1 MGTISKYKILSQA
14 NDSFSKSEY
23 KSALEQFAMVLQ
35 NYPNSKE
42 AYNGVILSEMALS
55 GEGGAEAL
63 FDYYEILKESDK
75 EEADEIMNEILH
87 NLDGSLERLSE
98 VFAEPLRNRLEFEDG
113 ILYQDFK
120 EIIESGKS
128 FKETFENIMFSTRVI
143 ITKKEDFIDFL
154 DNLIEHGFAEMA
166 LTYLENALS
175 VYPSDA
181 LLKKLLKKLARGSK
195 HGKLSCQIKSICM

>member
-1 MGTISKYKILSQA
+1 MSSISKHKILSKA
-14 NDSFSKSEY
+14 NDSFTKSEY

-75 EEADEIMNEILH
+75 EEADQIMNDILH
-87 NLDGSLERLSE
+87 DLDGSLEKLSE
-98 VFAEPLRNRLEFEDG
+98 VFAEPLLSRLELEDG

-120 EIIESGKS
+120 DIINGGKS

-143 ITKKEDFIDFL
+143 ITKKEDFLDFL
-154 DNLIEHGFAEMA
+154 DNLIDNGFAEMA
-166 LTYLENALS
+166 LTYLESALS
-175 VYPSDA
+175 VYPSDE
-181 LLKKLLKKLARGSK
+181 LLNKLLKKLAKGRNN
-195 HGKLSCQIKSICM
+195 

>member
-1 MGTISKYKILSQA
+1 MSSISKHKILTKA

-75 EEADEIMNEILH
+75 EEADQIMNDILH
-87 NLDGSLERLSE
+87 DLDGSLEKLSE
-98 VFAEPLRNRLEFEDG
+98 VFAEPLRSRLESEDG

-120 EIIESGKS
+120 DIINGGKS

-143 ITKKEDFIDFL
+143 ITKKEDFLDFL
-154 DNLIEHGFAEMA
+154 DNLIDNGFAEMA
-166 LTYLENALS
+166 LTYLESALS
-175 VYPSDA
+175 VYPSDE
-181 LLKKLLKKLARGSK
+181 LLNKLLRKLAKGRDN
-195 HGKLSCQIKSICM
+195 

>member
-1 MGTISKYKILSQA
+1 
-14 NDSFSKSEY
+14 
-23 KSALEQFAMVLQ
+23 MVLQ

-195 HGKLSCQIKSICM
+195 H

>member
-1 MGTISKYKILSQA
+1 MSSISKHKILTKA

-23 KSALEQFAMVLQ
+23 KSALEQFAIVLQ

-75 EEADEIMNEILH
+75 EEADQIMNDILH
-87 NLDGSLERLSE
+87 DLDGSLEKLSE
-98 VFAEPLRNRLEFEDG
+98 VFAEPLRSRLESEDG

-120 EIIESGKS
+120 DIINGGKS

-143 ITKKEDFIDFL
+143 ITKKEDFLDFL
-154 DNLIEHGFAEMA
+154 DNLIDNGFAEMA
-166 LTYLENALS
+166 LTYLESALS
-175 VYPSDA
+175 VYPSDE
-181 LLKKLLKKLARGSK
+181 LLNKLLKKLAKGRDN
-195 HGKLSCQIKSICM
+195 